1 MRDKFRHFF
10 DELFDPQ
17 KDFKERMF
25 VLMTIIAIGSVFIAF
40 LGDLVTGENEAET
53 IGLGIMVLLSL
64 IVAVLSVK
72 YKKMKIGGVLIAMGI
87 VFGALPITFFFGGG
101 LTGGSMF
108 WVAVCYLYIGLL
120 LDNPARRIM
129 FALLTVVVVGEYVLA
144 FVNKDLITQHSYR
157 MWYIDTG
164 ISVVLVGF
172 VVYTMVWFQNKL
184 FETETKKT
192 MEQAKEIEELN
203 KSQNRFFSSMSHEI
217 RTPINTIIGLNE
229 MILRENASEEINEN
243 AANIQAA
250 SKMLLSLI
258 NDILDMSKFESG
270 QMELTPI
277 AYHTGDMLSDVVG
290 MLWLKAKE
298 KNLDFTVDVSP
309 DLPESL
315 LGDEVRIKQ
324 VLLNVLNNAIK
335 YTREGSVRLQIQ
347 CERKGDIA
355 NVTYSVSDT
364 GIGIK
369 KESIPYLF
377 TAFKRVDADKN
388 RYIEGTGLGLSIV
401 KQFVDLMGGKITVN
415 SVYTKGST
423 FIIELPQK
431 IVNDSNVGEIYVRGA
446 GRGNHAEY
454 VKSFEAPEARV
465 LIVDDTKAN
474 LLVVEKLLKETGV
487 QIDTAISGRE
497 ALQKTFN
504 SNYHVIFMDHL
515 MPEMDGIECLN
526 KIRTQNGGL
535 CKESKIV
542 ALTANAGSDMESFYA
557 REGFDGYLLKPI
569 SGQTLERE
577 LYRLLPK
584 DIVIVT
590 GTDDMLAE
598 ESMSWIREHRK
609 KAATLITTE
618 SVADIPRSLLE
629 EYNIA
634 ILPHMVMTSKGTF
647 RDGVEIEA
655 RGLLSY
661 MDSGL
666 GNAETR
672 APGVGEHEAFFAE
685 QLQKANNIIHISISS
700 KVEHSGCLTAKEAA
714 ANFDNVFVV
723 DTEHLSSG
731 QGIMA
736 IEAARMAASGMLV
749 DEILEKLEK
758 MKSHVYTS
766 FIVDTLDYLSRANQ
780 IGPKIAR
787 ISNALMIH
795 PVLALQKGKMV
806 VYWIFFGTRER
817 AWEHY
822 VKQAFKVPGRIDDNM
837 LFVTYVGMTQ
847 KELDEVESMI
857 RRRKE
862 FKNIYFQK
870 ASPAIAVNCGPGT
883 FGLLFKTM
891 DSDRN

>member
-1 MRDKFRHFF
+1 MRNKIRAFF
-10 DELFDPQ
+10 EQIYDTE

-25 VLMTIIAIGSVFIAF
+25 ILMTTIAIGSVFLAF
-40 LGDLVTGENEAET
+40 VGDLITGEYEIET
-53 IGLGIMVLLSL
+53 MGLGIMVFLSF

-87 VFGALPITFFFGGG
+87 VFIALPVTFFFGGG
-101 LTGGSMF
+101 LTGGSML
-108 WVAVCYLYIGLL
+108 WVVVCYLYIGLL
-120 LDNPARRIM
+120 LEDLPRKIM
-129 FALLTVVVVGEYVLA
+129 LTLLTIVVVGEYYIA
-144 FVNKDLITQHSYR
+144 ATGHYLIVEHSRR
-157 MWYIDTG
+157 MWLVDTG
-164 ISVVLVGF
+164 ISVLLVGI

-184 FETETKKT
+184 YKLETEKT
-192 MEQAKEIEELN
+192 VKQAKEIEDLN
-203 KSQNRFFSSMSHEI
+203 KAQNRFFSSMSHEI

-229 MILRENASEEINEN
+229 MILRENASDEINEN

-270 QMELTPI
+270 QMELSPVS
-277 AYHTGDMLSDVVG
+277 YHTGDMLSDVVG
-290 MLWLKAKE
+290 LLWLKAKE
-298 KNLDFTVDVSP
+298 KNLDFTIDVSP

-324 VLLNVLNNAIK
+324 ILINVLNNAIK

-347 CERKGDIA
+347 CERNGDMA
-355 NVTYSVSDT
+355 NVIYSVTDT

-377 TAFKRVDADKN
+377 TAFKRADEDKN

-415 SVYTKGST
+415 SVYTKGTT
-423 FIIELPQK
+423 FVIELPQR
-431 IVNDSNVGEIYVRGA
+431 IVNDEHIGEIETKGGKGRFRTDYV
-446 GRGNHAEY
+446 E
-454 VKSFEAPEARV
+454 SFEAPDAKV
-465 LIVDDTKAN
+465 LVVDDTVAN
-474 LLVVEKLLKETGV
+474 LLVVEKLLRGTRV
-487 QIDTAISGRE
+487 QVDTAVSGKE

-504 SNYHVIFMDHL
+504 SSYHVIFMDHL

-526 KIRTQNGGL
+526 RIRTQNGGL
-535 CKESKIV
+535 CRESKIV
-542 ALTANAGSDMESFYA
+542 ALTANAGSDMEDYYE

-569 SGQTLERE
+569 SGEKLEKA

-590 GTDDMLAE
+590 GTNEMLAE
-598 ESMSWIREHRK
+598 ESMSWIREHQK

-618 SVADIPRSLLE
+618 SVADIPKALLE
-629 EYNIA
+629 QYNIA
-634 ILPHMVMTSKGTF
+634 VLPHMVTTPKGTF
-647 RDGVEIEA
+647 RDGLEIEA

-666 GNAETR
+666 GEAETR
-672 APGVGEHEAFFAE
+672 APGVEEHEAFFAE

-700 KVEHSGCLTAKEAA
+700 KVEHSGCIVAKEAA

-723 DTEHLSSG
+723 DSEHLSSG
-731 QGIMA
+731 QGLMV
-736 IEAARMAASGMLV
+736 IEAARLAASGMSTE
-749 DEILEKLEK
+749 DIIAHLEK
-758 MKSHVYTS
+758 MKKHVYTS
-766 FIVDTLDYLSRANQ
+766 FIVDTLDYLARANQ
-780 IGPKIAR
+780 IGPKVAR
-787 ISNALMIH
+787 MSNALMIH

-817 AWEHY
+817 AWARY
-822 VKQAFKVPGRIDDNM
+822 VNSAFRVPGRIDDNI

-847 KELDEVESMI
+847 KELDEVERMI
-857 RRRKE
+857 REQRN
-862 FKNIYFQK
+862 FKHIYFQK

-883 FGLLFKTM
+883 FGLLFYTRY
-891 DSDRN
+891 DD

>member
-431 IVNDSNVGEIYVRGA
+431 IVNDNNVGEINVRGT

-474 LLVVEKLLKETGV
+474 LMVVEKLLKETGV

-598 ESMSWIREHRK
+598 ESMSWIREHQK

-618 SVADIPRSLLE
+618 SVADIPKALLE

-736 IEAARMAASGMLV
+736 IEAARMAASGMPV

-822 VKQAFKVPGRIDDNM
+822 VRQAFKVPGRIDDNM

-883 FGLLFKTM
+883 FGLLFKTI